1 MSPAG
6 LFQQRL
12 RLWYGAGSGPRGVS
26 DRMSLNFNK
35 FSPILLGAVL
45 GLAAFLGFFYADPG
59 PDRRVSAGHSADRVE
74 LFAEVVERIREEYV
88 DPIDEATLVESA
100 IRSVIADLDE
110 HSRFLDEDDYADILI
125 SAASH
130 YSGVGLDVTVDDGRV
145 TVVKPL
151 EGAPAA
157 RAGILPNDVVVS
169 VDDVP
174 VDPEN
179 TQDAISRMR
188 GDPGTTVTLDVM
200 RSGEQDPLR
209 FALTRAEVR
218 LTTVHTE
225 YLGDGFAHIRLSSFT
240 DGTGEE
246 LHQAVDELL
255 GEHDLQAV
263 VLDMRDNPG
272 GTLGAAVAVADAFME
287 EGLIVRGS
295 GRIDEARFVENAAP
309 GDVIDGRKLVVLVDR
324 RSASASEIVAAAL
337 QENGRARVVGERTYG
352 KGSVQTVIPLAE
364 GGALKL
370 TTSQYFTPSGR
381 SIDGTG
387 VEPDLVV
394 EGGRRYR
401 GSQSGIAPG
410 DDVQLI
416 EALNAAGYNPP

>member
-1 MSPAG
+1 
-6 LFQQRL
+6 
-12 RLWYGAGSGPRGVS
+12 
-26 DRMSLNFNK
+26 MSLNYNK
-35 FSPILLGAVL
+35 FSPVVLGAVL
-45 GLAAFLGFFYADPG
+45 GLAAFLGFNIEDRG
-59 PDRRVSAGHSADRVE
+59 PNRDVRAGHSADQVE

-88 DPIDEATLVESA
+88 DPIDEATLVERA
-100 IRSVIADLDE
+100 IRSVVSDLDE
-110 HSRFLDEDDYADILI
+110 HSRFLDENDYADILI

-130 YSGVGLDVTVDDGRV
+130 YSGVGLDVSVDDGRV

-151 EGAPAA
+151 AGAPAE
-157 RAGILPNDVVVS
+157 RAGILPDDIVVS
-169 VDDVP
+169 VDNIP

-200 RSGEQDPLR
+200 RNGEHDPLR

-218 LTTVHTE
+218 LATVHAE
-225 YLGDGFAHIRLSSFT
+225 YLGDGFAYIRLSSFT
-240 DGTGEE
+240 DGTGDE

-255 GEHDLQAV
+255 AEHELQAV

-272 GTLGAAVAVADAFME
+272 GTLAAAVAVADAFME

-337 QENGRARVVGERTYG
+337 QENGRARVVGERTFG
-352 KGSVQTVIPLAE
+352 KGSVQTVIPLAD

-370 TTSQYFTPSGR
+370 TTSEYFTPSGR

-401 GSQSGIAPG
+401 GSESSIAPG
-410 DDVQLI
+410 DDIQLT
-416 EALNAAGYNPP
+416 EALNAAGFDSP

>member
-1 MSPAG
+1 
-6 LFQQRL
+6 
-12 RLWYGAGSGPRGVS
+12 
-26 DRMSLNFNK
+26 MSLNFNK
-35 FSPILLGAVL
+35 FSPVLLGAVL
-45 GLAAFLGFFYADPG
+45 GLAAFLGFQFADEG
-59 PDRRVSAGHSADRVE
+59 PDRQARAGHSAGQVE

-100 IRSVIADLDE
+100 IRSVVADLDE

-125 SAASH
+125 SASSH
-130 YSGVGLDVTVDDGRV
+130 YSGVGLDVMVDDGRV

-151 EGAPAA
+151 EGAPAE

-169 VDDVP
+169 VDDVA

-209 FALTRAEVR
+209 FTLTRAEVR

-225 YLGDGFAHIRLSSFT
+225 HLGDGFAYIRLSSFT

-246 LHQAVDELL
+246 LREAVDELL
-255 GEHDLQAV
+255 AEHELQAV

-295 GRIDEARFVENAAP
+295 GRIDEARFVENASP
-309 GDVIDGRKLVVLVDR
+309 GDVIDGRGLVVLVDR

-352 KGSVQTVIPLAE
+352 KGSVQTVIPLAD

-370 TTSQYFTPSGR
+370 TTSEYFTPNGR

-401 GSQSGIAPG
+401 GSDSGIAPG
-410 DDVQLI
+410 DDVQLT
-416 EALNAAGYNPP
+416 EALNAAGFNPP

>member
-1 MSPAG
+1 
-6 LFQQRL
+6 
-12 RLWYGAGSGPRGVS
+12 
-26 DRMSLNFNK
+26 MSLNFK
-35 FSPILLGAVL
+35 KISPVLLGSVL
-45 GLAAFLGFFYADPG
+45 GLAAFLGFQM
-59 PDRRVSAGHSADRVE
+59 ADRGQGRDARAGLSVDQVE

-88 DPIDEATLVESA
+88 EPVDEATLVENA
-100 IRSVIADLDE
+100 IRSVVADLDA
-110 HSRFLDEDDYADILI
+110 HSRFLNEDDYADILI
-125 SAASH
+125 SASSH
-130 YSGVGLDVTVDDGRV
+130 YSGVGLDVSVDDGRV
-145 TVVKPL
+145 TVVRPL
-151 EGAPAA
+151 EGAPAE

-174 VDPEN
+174 IDPEN

-188 GDPGTTVTLDVM
+188 GEAGTTVTLDVM
-200 RSGEQDPLR
+200 RDGEDDSLR

-218 LTTVHTE
+218 LTTVHTD
-225 YLGDGFAHIRLSSFT
+225 YLGEGFAYIRLSSFT

-246 LHQAVDELL
+246 LREATDELL
-255 GEHDLQAV
+255 SEHDLQAV

-272 GTLGAAVAVADAFME
+272 GTLGAAVEVADAFME
-287 EGLIVRGS
+287 EGLIVRGE
-295 GRIDEARFVENAAP
+295 GRIDEARFVENATP

-337 QENGRARVVGERTYG
+337 QENQRARVVGERTFG
-352 KGSVQTVIPLAE
+352 KGSVQTVIPLAD

-370 TTSQYFTPSGR
+370 TTSEYFTPSGR

-401 GSQSGIAPG
+401 GSGSGVAPG
-410 DDVQLI
+410 DDVQLT
-416 EALNAAGYNPP
+416 EALKAAGFNLP